1 MVFIAGFVVS
11 KSTVV
16 FFITI
21 VNFFVVLSMIAICIY
36 HIVRATI
43 FTMAANSNQSAS
55 FTSSLF
61 SQTHFS
67 FSNFSSES
75 SMCGALDV

>member
-55 FTSSLF
+55 STL
-61 SQTHFS
+61 S
-67 FSNFSSES
+67 FSLTHLNFSNVSSES